1 MSRPGDNPPC
11 SAGSSVHSVGHSN
24 YRQLAASTSMF
35 SIADRHIIIT
45 PLQRC
50 FDASSWF
57 TDGCSCSDCAPLSR
71 RKVVSNAICSIPKTV
86 GHSDCSSASRRRV
99 ATYYLVYLLSVGRMI
114 ATYSDKSLLLA
125 VSFEIITS
133 CLDEVFVLIKIQ
145 HKASDFGWPT
155 ITVGPGTN
163 YWNGTYQLL
172 LMVQINCLGSNDPF
186 GVESKCQPV
195 WINLWRAY
203 TVWIQWWICWLR

>member
-11 SAGSSVHSVGHSN
+11 SAGSSVHSTVLPPPS
-24 YRQLAASTSMF
+24 A
-35 SIADRHIIIT
+35 
-45 PLQRC
+45 
-50 FDASSWF
+50 
-57 TDGCSCSDCAPLSR
+57 R
-71 RKVVSNAICSIPKTV
+71 RTVVSNAICSIPKTTV

-195 WINLWRAY
+195 
-203 TVWIQWWICWLR
+203 